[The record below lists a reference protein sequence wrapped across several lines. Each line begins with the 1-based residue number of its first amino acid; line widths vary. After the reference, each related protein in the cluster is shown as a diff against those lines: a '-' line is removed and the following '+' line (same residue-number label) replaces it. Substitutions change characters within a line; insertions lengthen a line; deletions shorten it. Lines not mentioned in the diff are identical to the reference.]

1 MTPQI
6 QDHQEAF
13 GRLKKRTIMINN
25 FLGGIA
31 WGIGTVIG
39 ASVVV
44 GSAGYLLNRLGIL
57 SIFGALFGQ

>member
-6 QDHQEAF
+6 EEHEVAF
-13 GRLKKRTIMINN
+13 GKARKKDIMLNN

-39 ASVVV
+39 ASVIV
-44 GSAGYLLNRLGIL
+44 GTIGYILNKLGVLSAV
-57 SIFGALFGQ
+57 SSLFGN

>member
-6 QDHQEAF
+6 EEHLNAY
-13 GRLKKRTIMINN
+13 GKVRKKDIMLNN

-44 GSAGYLLNRLGIL
+44 GAIGYILNKLGIL
-57 SIFGALFGQ
+57 GAIGVLFGS